1 MQTRRFTVARFSVAR
16 AILADPG
23 LRAACG
29 MSLLLGAS
37 GSTLGPYIAQLGV
50 ERFGLGN
57 FGYAALLA
65 ASTLVSVSAALFV
78 GIRSDQ
84 TGKRRGLALWAA
96 GLLVA
101 GAALM
106 TFLPGTASFVL
117 AHGLIIPASSLFG
130 QVFALARISAAG
142 QPEKMRDG
150 IMAAVRALFALPYV
164 VVLPMWSLAFR
175 AQVPVMAIY
184 PVGLGLTAVMFAV
197 ALLGWP
203 RDASLADHA
212 AKSGLSL
219 RAALRELTHPAI
231 TLRLLALGAIGSTG
245 TVYWSVLSLVMTP
258 EVGRGT
264 ADVALFAG
272 LVAGMEVPFMLM
284 LPLLTRGMTRPAA
297 MLLGTAIYVV
307 HLLSLPHLA
316 GSPLVWLLVLPASAG
331 GAYIL
336 TLPIAYLQDLL
347 AQRPGTGSALIALQK
362 LIGDL
367 MAAACFALGT
377 ALSGYA
383 LVTALGTLVA
393 LAGAMALVL
402 ADRRAG

>member
-1 MQTRRFTVARFSVAR
+1 MAPPRFAVLRT
-16 AILADPG
+16 IMADPG
-23 LRAACG
+23 LRAAAG

-50 ERFGLGN
+50 QRFGLGDR
-57 FGYAALLA
+57 GYALLLA

-84 TGKRRGLALWAA
+84 TGRRRGLALGAA
-96 GLLVA
+96 GLLLA

-106 TFLPGTASFVL
+106 TFLPSTASFVL
-117 AHGLIIPASSLFG
+117 AHGLILPASSLFG
-130 QVFALARISAAG
+130 QIFSLARISAAA
-142 QPEKMRDG
+142 QPEKLRDG

-175 AQVPVMAIY
+175 SGVPVMAIY
-184 PVGLGLTAVMFAV
+184 PVGLSLTALMLAV
-197 ALLGWP
+197 ALAGWP
-203 RDASLADHA
+203 RDATLARHA

-219 RAALRELTHPAI
+219 RAALKELTHPAI

-245 TVYWSVLSLVMTP
+245 TVYWSVLSLVMSP
-258 EVGRGT
+258 AVGRRT

-272 LVAGMEVPFMLM
+272 LVAGAEVPFMLA
-284 LPLLTRGMTRPAA
+284 LPLLSRGMSRPVA

-316 GSPLVWLLVLPASAG
+316 GSPLVWLLVLPASMG

-347 AQRPGTGSALIALQK
+347 ADRPGTGSALIALQK
-362 LIGDL
+362 LVGDL
-367 MAAACFALGT
+367 MAAGCFALGT

-383 LVTALGTLVA
+383 LVTALGTAVA
-393 LAGAMALVL
+393 LTGAVALVL
-402 ADRRAG
+402 ADRGASRS